1 MKAELYSNISK
12 YVLYVFAAIILVV
25 FALFFF
31 AGDPLVLEQTS
42 EATGEVTELSYPQF
56 MEPSLYLCY
65 AMCAITLLLVV
76 VFESV
81 AAIKKVTGRSRVE
94 NPEEKT
100 NRTLEMVTRI
110 AFISIIVV
118 AIVLYFVIP
127 SKLDFVLYLQYV
139 LFAASAICMLGS
151 FAISKMRS

>member
-42 EATGEVTELSYPQF
+42 EATGEVTELSYPQY

-65 AMCAITLLLVV
+65 AMCAIALLLVV

-81 AAIKKVTGRSRVE
+81 AAVKKVADRSRVE
-94 NPEEKT
+94 KAEEKA
-100 NRTLEMVTRI
+100 NRTLDMVTRI
-110 AFISIIVV
+110 AFISIVV
-118 AIVLYFVIP
+118 VTIVLYFVIP

-151 FAISKMRS
+151 FAISKLRS

>member
-81 AAIKKVTGRSRVE
+81 AAVKKVADRSRVE
-94 NPEEKT
+94 NAEEKA
-100 NRTLEMVTRI
+100 NRTLDMVTRI
-110 AFISIIVV
+110 AFISIVV
-118 AIVLYFVIP
+118 VTIVLYFVIP

>member
-42 EATGEVTELSYPQF
+42 EATGEVTELSYPQY

-65 AMCAITLLLVV
+65 AMCAIALLLVV

-81 AAIKKVTGRSRVE
+81 AAVKKVADRSRVE
-94 NPEEKT
+94 NAEEKA
-100 NRTLEMVTRI
+100 NRTLDKIGRAHV
-110 AFISIIVV
+110 
-118 AIVLYFVIP
+118 
-127 SKLDFVLYLQYV
+127 
-139 LFAASAICMLGS
+139 
-151 FAISKMRS
+151 

>member
-81 AAIKKVTGRSRVE
+81 AAVKKVADRSRVE
-94 NPEEKT
+94 NAEEKA
-100 NRTLEMVTRI
+100 NRTLDMVTRI
-110 AFISIIVV
+110 AFISIVVV

-139 LFAASAICMLGS
+139 LLAASAICMLGS

>member
-42 EATGEVTELSYPQF
+42 EATGEVTELPYPQF
-56 MEPSLYLCY
+56 MEPSLFLCY
-65 AMCAITLLLVV
+65 AMCAIALLLVV

-81 AAIKKVTGRSRVE
+81 AAVKKVADRSRVE
-94 NPEEKT
+94 NAEEKA
-100 NRTLEMVTRI
+100 NRTLDMVTRI
-110 AFISIIVV
+110 AFISIVV
-118 AIVLYFVIP
+118 VTIVLYFVIP